1 MIQVQS
7 RAAIMA
13 SAREAYLAGKT
24 IHDCPGNMRHFRDVW
39 KFEFEQCQFEA
50 SANGDQVRESV

>member
-13 SAREAYLAGKT
+13 SAREAFLSGKT
-24 IHDCPGNMRHFRDVW
+24 IHDCPKEMRHYRDVW
-39 KFEFEQCQFEA
+39 KFEFQRCQFEA
-50 SANGDQVRESV
+50 SANSDVPKEVA